1 LFLENRYVRQ
11 GQTEFANTYLPWW
24 VLRNLWN
31 FSRYLPAERLQ
42 IDVPNCHKPCFK
54 SAEEIARNFEM
65 KRCADDYLAAIALA
79 ASPLYWGEPSAL
91 PTPAR
96 TEMRRV
102 FALHRTI
109 SGELAAS
116 HVLPI
121 GAEPTGRQWTGFQ
134 VTKPDSA
141 AGLLLAFR
149 EANDSDHF
157 EFELPYGLECKAPAW
172 ECLSHPGAPLPA
184 SSGRR
189 ALVRITQPNDFRLFR
204 YRPAHR

>member
-1 LFLENRYVRQ
+1 V
-11 GQTEFANTYLPWW
+11 
-24 VLRNLWN
+24 
-31 FSRYLPAERLQ
+31 
-42 IDVPNCHKPCFK
+42 
-54 SAEEIARNFEM
+54 
-65 KRCADDYLAAIALA
+65 

-96 TEMRRV
+96 AEMRRV
-102 FALHRTI
+102 FALHRAI

-172 ECLSHPGAPLPA
+172 DCLSHPGAPLPA

-189 ALVRITQPNDFRLFR
+189 ALVRIPQPNDFRLFR